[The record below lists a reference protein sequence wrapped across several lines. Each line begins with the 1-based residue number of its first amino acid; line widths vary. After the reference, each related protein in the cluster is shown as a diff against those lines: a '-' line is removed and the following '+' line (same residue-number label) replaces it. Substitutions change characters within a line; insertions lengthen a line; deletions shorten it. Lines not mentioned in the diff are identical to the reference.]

1 MMAVSAPAGNNSK
14 FAGDIPE
21 FYDRKL
27 VPLLFEPYAVDL
39 AKRVARLK
47 PRKVLE
53 VAAGT
58 GVATRRLLDVLPR
71 DCAVTATDLNE
82 PMLDQARL
90 RVGRD
95 PRVTFRQADA
105 LNLPFDDGA
114 FDAVVCQ
121 FGLMF
126 FPDKP
131 QGMHE
136 FHRVL
141 SKSGHLLLNVW
152 DSLRTNPPARTANDV
167 IGEFFSEDPPRFWN
181 IPYGCHDVKELRRL
195 ANAAG
200 FASIDIVTLPI
211 EGISPS
217 AKDAAEGLVRGT
229 PIANSILE
237 RAPKKIDEIVRRTRE
252 CLAAEYGA
260 SPLRIP
266 LQAHVL
272 TATKP
277 TA

>member
-1 MMAVSAPAGNNSK
+1 VPPPPSNNSK

-21 FYDRKL
+21 IYDRKL
-27 VPLLFEPYAVDL
+27 VPLLFDPYALDL
-39 AKRVARLK
+39 AKRVARQK

-58 GVATRRLLDVLPR
+58 GVATRRLLEALPKDSR
-71 DCAVTATDLNE
+71 ITATDLNE

-95 PRVTFRQADA
+95 ARITWKEADA
-105 LNLPFDDGA
+105 LQLPFDDGS

-131 QGMHE
+131 QSMHE
-136 FHRVL
+136 FFRVL
-141 SKSGHLLLNVW
+141 SKGGHLVLNVW
-152 DSLRTNPPARTANDV
+152 DSLENNPPAHIANGV
-167 IGEFFSEDPPRFWN
+167 IAEFFAKDPPRFWD
-181 IPYGCHDVKELRRL
+181 IPYGSHDVKELRRITSD
-195 ANAAG
+195 AG
-200 FASIDIVTLPI
+200 FSSIEIVTLRI
-211 EGISPS
+211 EGVSPS

-229 PIANSILE
+229 PIANTISE
-237 RAPKKIDEIVRRTRE
+237 RAPKKFEEIVRRTSA
-252 CLAAEYGA
+252 CLAERYGA

-272 TATKP
+272 TAKK
-277 TA
+277 A

>member
-1 MMAVSAPAGNNSK
+1 VVVPAPAGNNSK

-27 VPLLFEPYAVDL
+27 VPLLFEPYAMDL

-58 GVATRRLLDVLPR
+58 GVVTRRLLDALPR
-71 DCAVTATDLNE
+71 ETQITATDLNE
-82 PMLDQARL
+82 PMLDLARL

-95 PRVTFRQADA
+95 ARVSWRQADA
-105 LNLPFDDGA
+105 LNLPFDDAA
-114 FDAVVCQ
+114 FDSVVCQ

-126 FPDKP
+126 LPDKP

-136 FHRVL
+136 FRRVL
-141 SKSGHLLLNVW
+141 SKGGHLVLNVW
-152 DSLRTNPPARTANDV
+152 DSREHNAPARIANEV
-167 IGEFFSEDPPRFWN
+167 IAEFFPNDPPGFWN
-181 IPYGCHDVKELRRL
+181 IPYGFHDVNELRRITS
-195 ANAAG
+195 AAG
-200 FASIDIVTLPI
+200 FTDIEIITVPI
-211 EGISPS
+211 EGSSPS

-229 PIANSILE
+229 PIANTIAE
-237 RAPKKIDEIVRRTRE
+237 RAPKKFDEIVKRTTE
-252 CLAAEYGA
+252 CLAAEYGN

-266 LQAHVL
+266 LQAHIMI
-272 TATKP
+272 AR
-277 TA
+277 